1 MSNERIDLAQFEGYT
16 EWLPART
23 YNEQLLV
30 QMKYAEALAEIARQ
44 REEDPHEM
52 NHADDALVVNAAAL
66 IAELKR
72 CYDEID
78 DLRARLMLAPYEEGD
93 GYSVTCE
100 SCDKEWMILDAKL
113 LARFIKEGKIVYE
126 EPAHLESSDCPSCV
140 TAAHE

>member
-1 MSNERIDLAQFEGYT
+1 MSNKRIDLAQFEGHT

-52 NHADDALVVNAAAL
+52 NHADDALVVNATAL

-72 CYDEID
+72 SYERMDYHKCLLDELYSSERISPSD
-78 DLRARLMLAPYEEGD
+78 ILAIEREVKREFYPELFHHGD
-93 GYSVTCE
+93 GWEISGGPCE
-100 SCDKEWMILDAKL
+100 C
-113 LARFIKEGKIVYE
+113 IK
-126 EPAHLESSDCPSCV
+126 CV
-140 TAAHE
+140 EY

>member
-1 MSNERIDLAQFEGYT
+1 MSNERIDLTQFKGHT

-52 NHADDALVVNAAAL
+52 NHADDALVVNATDL

-72 CYDEID
+72 CYK
-78 DLRARLMLAPYEEGD
+78 L
-93 GYSVTCE
+93 
-100 SCDKEWMILDAKL
+100 LDA
-113 LARFIKEGKIVYE
+113 AEETYE
-126 EPAHLESSDCPSCV
+126 SIGICLYCDACKTEHESHCKFAS
-140 TAAHE
+140 E